1 MGHVDRPLLVASDVD
16 GTLLDPLEKV
26 TPRTAAVIE
35 RVVAAGMPFILV
47 TGRPPRWVTPVARAT
62 GLAGYAV
69 CTNGAAVYDLAA
81 DRVVSARDV
90 DPVRL
95 NDVTRALRAV
105 LPDIR
110 VATERTPTS
119 ATSTVG
125 PAAFATEPGFRNPWG
140 NPAGIKTGS
149 GQDGENNELPT
160 AEVLGHPATKLLI
173 RHRELSSSELAAAAM
188 SVLDGIGLEV
198 TYSTDRGLIELS
210 AAGVTKATGLAE
222 VCERLGVEADR
233 VVAFGDMPND
243 VAMLRWSGH
252 GVAMANAHEQVLA
265 AADEVTAPNSADG
278 VAQVLER
285 WF

>member
-1 MGHVDRPLLVASDVD
+1 VDKPLLVASDVD

-26 TPRTAAVIE
+26 TPRTAAVIG
-35 RVVAAGMPFILV
+35 RVIAAGTPFVLV
-47 TGRPPRWVTPVARAT
+47 TGRPPRWVTPVAQAA
-62 GLAGYAV
+62 GLVGYAV
-69 CTNGAAVYDLAA
+69 CTNGAAVYDLGA
-81 DRVVSARDV
+81 DRVVSSRDV
-90 DPVRL
+90 DPMRL
-95 NDVTRALRAV
+95 HDVTRALRAV

-140 NPAGIKTGS
+140 NPAGVDGTDNGM
-149 GQDGENNELPT
+149 DGEKNEMPT

-173 RHRELSSSELAAAAM
+173 RHRELTSGELAAAAL
-188 SVLDGIGLEV
+188 SVIDGTGLEV
-198 TYSTDRGLIELS
+198 TYSTNRGLIELS

-222 VCERLGVEADR
+222 VCELLDVAPDR

-252 GVAMANAHEQVLA
+252 GVAMANAHEQALA
-265 AADEVTAPNSADG
+265 AANEVTAPNSADG

>member
-1 MGHVDRPLLVASDVD
+1 VDRPALVASDVD

-26 TPRTAAVIE
+26 TPRTAAVID
-35 RVVAAGMPFILV
+35 RVVAAGTPFVLV

-81 DRVVSARDV
+81 DRVISAHDV

-110 VATERTPTS
+110 VATERTPVS

-125 PAAFATEPGFRNPWG
+125 PAAFATEQGFRNPWG
-140 NPAGIKTGS
+140 NPAGIKAGM
-149 GQDGENNELPT
+149 DGENNELPT
-160 AEVLGHPATKLLI
+160 AEVLGH
-173 RHRELSSSELAAAAM
+173 RELSSSELAAAAL

-222 VCERLGVEADR
+222 VCERLGVAPER

-252 GVAMANAHEQVLA
+252 GVAMANAHDEVLA
-265 AADEVTAPNSADG
+265 TADEVTAPNSADG